1 MKLQTKLPLV
11 VAVCTVALLGSY
23 YLLSSFSANKAII
36 KFDSSAL
43 ITLSRA
49 FTQELE
55 MFQSINAMEPLD
67 SQTELITL
75 LEQTY
80 PNHYFIL
87 LINSKIAQN
96 TFRHHGF
103 ELEVLISSPS
113 HQFTVTDENKT
124 LVMQAFMEPALV
136 QVGHQRA
143 QVLWFSKDI
152 LTQHSQ
158 DIDMRA
164 LLHKD
169 FAYWLAIL
177 SLLAVI
183 VSWLS
188 AWYFLK
194 PIKSLGRAFKQ
205 VESGDYHA
213 ELDHAGNDEFATL
226 ITRFNQMAAELAKTT
241 AQRDQ
246 LTADLAHELRA
257 PLTNLRARIE
267 AIQDGMLPAEPV
279 QFNRLIGQT
288 VSIDNLIEDLHALSS
303 GTAFVTTL
311 DMQPQQPANL
321 VKDLCEA
328 YRPLVERNGMTLFCE
343 CTDNRKVMLDAQRL
357 NQVLLN
363 LIENAIKYAAQGGEI
378 RLIVAP
384 KESQLCIHVIDK
396 GSGVDPN
403 RIEDIFNRYYRD
415 SGQQDT
421 KGQGLGLDIC
431 ARLIRQMDGNINIK
445 SKPNEGACFTLTFTV
460 LEGNHS

>member
-11 VAVCTVALLGSY
+11 VAMCTIALLGSY

-55 MFQSINAMEPLD
+55 MFQFIHALSPLD
-67 SQTELITL
+67 SQAELIAL
-75 LEQTY
+75 LEKTY
-80 PNHYFIL
+80 PNHYFIVL
-87 LINSKIAQN
+87 VNDKVAQH
-96 TFRHHGF
+96 TFHQHDF
-103 ELEVLISSPS
+103 KLEVLISSPS

-124 LVMQAFMEPALV
+124 IVMQAFMEPVVV
-136 QVGHQRA
+136 QISQQHTE
-143 QVLWFSKDI
+143 VLWFSKDI
-152 LTQHSQ
+152 LKQHSQ

-164 LLHKD
+164 LLHRD
-169 FAYWLAIL
+169 FAFWLAIL
-177 SLLAVI
+177 CVLAVL

-194 PIKSLGRAFKQ
+194 PIKSLSRAFRRIESGNYRTQ
-205 VESGDYHA
+205 VEHIS
-213 ELDHAGNDEFATL
+213 NDEFAVL

-257 PLTNLRARIE
+257 PLTSLRARIE
-267 AIQDGMLPAEPV
+267 AIQDGILPAESD
-279 QFNRLIGQT
+279 QFNTLIGQT
-288 VSIDNLIEDLHALSS
+288 VSLDKLIEDLHALSS
-303 GTAFVTTL
+303 GKVSLTAL
-311 DMQPQQPANL
+311 DIQLLQPANL
-321 VKDLCEA
+321 IRDLCET
-328 YRPLVERNGMTLFCE
+328 YRPLVEQKGMTLFCN

-378 RLIVAP
+378 RLIVEP
-384 KESQLCIHVIDK
+384 QGTQLCIHVIDK
-396 GSGVDPN
+396 GPGVDPN
-403 RIEDIFNRYYRD
+403 RIEDIFNRYYREP
-415 SGQQDT
+415 GQQDT

-431 ARLIRQMDGNINIK
+431 ARLTRQMDGNIGVNSK
-445 SKPNEGACFTLTFTV
+445 SNEGACFTLTFTA
-460 LEGNHS
+460 LEGP